1 MPCECCKI
9 TNDQFGKAT
18 AKADLKTYRRKG
30 PAKHTRL
37 ILEAVRSL
45 GLTDAS
51 LLDVGGGIG
60 AIYHELMQDAVTR
73 ATHVDASSAYL
84 AAAKEEAQQR
94 GNTDRVEFVH
104 ADFTDVADSL
114 APADVVTLDR
124 VVCCYP
130 DFRSLL
136 TAAAGRSQRALAMA
150 YPRDNRLSRFVVRV
164 GDWFLKLSRN
174 PFRVFV
180 HPVSEMDA
188 LLNAE
193 GLHRVSLRRLFV
205 WEVAL
210 YQRAQEI

>member
-1 MPCECCKI
+1 MPCECCNI
-9 TNDQFGKAT
+9 TNEQFGKDT
-18 AKADLKTYRRKG
+18 AEADLKAYRRTG

-37 ILEAVRSL
+37 ILEAIRSL

-60 AIYHELMQDAVTR
+60 AIYHELMQDTVTR

-84 AAAKEEAQQR
+84 AAAKRETEKR
-94 GNTDRVEFVH
+94 GNGGKVEFIH

-114 APADVVTLDR
+114 APANVVTLDR

-136 TAAAGRSQRALAMA
+136 AAAAGRSSRALVMA
-150 YPRDNRLSRFVVRV
+150 YPRDNRFSRAVVALM
-164 GDWFLKLSRN
+164 DWFLKMSRD

-180 HPVSEMDA
+180 HPVGEMDA
-188 LLNAE
+188 LLNKE
-193 GLHRVSLRRLFV
+193 GLYRVSLRRSFI

-210 YQRAQEI
+210 YQRA